1 MLSAQLILDLTGN
14 KLEQLLYTA
23 LVVLAIDLVRQILA
37 YFDVIVYRKIYLQMM
52 VELRMAVIREAL
64 KLEVYEIDK
73 SSAGLFIS
81 RLNMDVGEMGAV
93 LGEYI
98 YQILGII
105 TRIGVMGAIFIMNKS
120 YIPTQKL
127 TLG

>member
-73 SSAGLFIS
+73 SSAGYSLVDSTWTWARWVPYLANIS
-81 RLNMDVGEMGAV
+81 
-93 LGEYI
+93 
-98 YQILGII
+98 
-105 TRIGVMGAIFIMNKS
+105 TRSWVS
-120 YIPTQKL
+120 
-127 TLG
+127 